1 MYQPGDFIVYG
12 SNGVCR
18 VQAVG
23 EPEAVR
29 GGGHRTYYTLR
40 PVHGT
45 ETIYAPVDS
54 RVAMRP
60 VLTCR
65 EAEQLILRFPAIE
78 ENVVTDK
85 NVQMLSRC
93 YQASFQTND
102 CEELVRLLKTI
113 HVKNTNARKNGRR
126 PGKVEERYQKRAEEL
141 LYGELSVALDI
152 PFEEVPLYIQKV
164 LKAEEALT
172 G

>member
-1 MYQPGDFIVYG
+1 MYQPGDLIVYG

-18 VQAVG
+18 VLAVG
-23 EPEAVR
+23 EPEAVY
-29 GGGHRTYYTLR
+29 GNEHRIYYTLQ

-60 VLTCR
+60 VLTYQ

-78 ENVVTDK
+78 EDVVTDQ
-85 NVQMLSRC
+85 NVQMLSRY
-93 YQASFQTND
+93 YQTSFQTNS

-113 HVKNTNARKNGRR
+113 HVKNTAARKSGRR

-141 LYGELSVALDI
+141 LYGELSVALNIPLQDVPQHICQMLKTKDI
-152 PFEEVPLYIQKV
+152 SN
-164 LKAEEALT
+164 